1 MTGVSSALEADLV
14 MVLISIAQAQFFF
27 LALTRVLAVLSRLPV
42 LGGQVIPSSVRI
54 SLGILLTLLLSPW
67 QSITPETPALALFPF
82 AFAILRELIIGL
94 TAGLALDLTFG
105 ALQAAG
111 ELIGLGS
118 GFAAGRYLNPLMGD
132 SGSVLD
138 QFFVMLAMLIFLVI
152 NGHHRVLAALAQMFE
167 VLPLNASLKALPLD
181 EILRTTSL
189 LILNGIQIALP
200 VFGALLLADLG
211 LGLLARTAP
220 QIQVFFLGLPLKV
233 GAGLLVL
240 GMSLA
245 YTLPG
250 LVALLEQIGPRMLSL
265 LGG

>member
-1 MTGVSSALEADLV
+1 MIMVSV
-14 MVLISIAQAQFFF
+14 AQAQFFF
-27 LALTRVLAVLSRLPV
+27 LALTRVLALLARLPV
-42 LGGQVIPSSVRI
+42 LGGQTIPTSVRI
-54 SLGILLTLLLSPW
+54 GLGILLTTLIFPW
-67 QSITPETPALALFPF
+67 QSIAKDAPALSLFPF
-82 AFAILRELIIGL
+82 TVAILRELIIGL

-138 QFFVMLAMLIFLVI
+138 QFFVMLAMLIFLII
-152 NGHHRVLAALAQMFE
+152 NGHLKVIAALAQTFE
-167 VLPLNASLKALPLD
+167 VLPLNTSLSSLPLE
-181 EILRTTSL
+181 EILHTSAI

-200 VFGALLLADLG
+200 VYGALLLADLG

-220 QIQVFFLGLPLKV
+220 QIQVFFLGLPLKI

-250 LVALLEQIGPRMLSL
+250 LISLLEQAGPRMLRL